1 MPEPRFPTAAIV
13 LAAAGLVLIGLAGLG
28 GWLAVVGGLLAQPVL
43 ALAARRQR
51 RPAPLSPSHLRIELA
66 PLLALWTVAIG
77 GLALLLAWPLSAL
90 LASGSLPAAL
100 ALSAVAGGALIVL
113 WRFWPVWQGLERD
126 GGALGD
132 HRRALEGLE
141 PGAWRGLGIALGIG
155 AIAASIVALAWP
167 EWLAN
172 HQRWIVSVVLA
183 LVSVAVH
190 GWLQRVEP
198 AKALQYLEEIE
209 ESALT
214 HDSSLPPTGEAKP
227 PEDGAIVAEDEG
239 ATAPGE
245 STPGED
251 EPGPAEV
258 ALANVAPANVINPQ
272 LVPQLYEAARSG
284 RVERAL
290 ELIAQGAD
298 PHALPPA
305 DDRDQRSLAVLAAVL
320 PDLRLLRALIAAGVA
335 LNHMHAGLTPL
346 LAATRDSWHGRPD
359 AVTTLLANGADPR
372 IRDAEGNTPLHF
384 AARSSDPGVAALLRD
399 AAAELDALND
409 DGFSPLGV
417 ACIAGNWRLARF
429 LLERGANPDPD
440 GGQPALLAAAGGE
453 EDDPAG
459 VELLLK
465 LKARVH
471 AVNADGRTALH
482 EGARAGHASIVAA
495 LIKAGAN
502 PAATDSLG
510 SNALH
515 EAARGGHAVVLEQ
528 LLDAADPAAATA
540 ADGQGCNVLMIACM
554 APQTP
559 PELVQRLLDLGI
571 DPAVRDEDGR
581 RAIDRAAET
590 GRWSLVAVFDP
601 AYAVPSQVAGADDA
615 GPADRAPITLLR
627 EGLDEGR
634 EHALDTVA
642 ALLGPRQLG
651 ALFHDGDGALPPRQ
665 IEWLLARGADPEVR
679 DGTGTTPMFNLL
691 GSGPSAQESLTVM
704 LQRGVSPAGAG
715 GLARFLA
722 ACMTRGQPDGSLE
735 HLALELLERGADP
748 FAPSPGGD
756 PALALSVRL
765 GWSQLFTRLVHS
777 GVGLDD
783 RDSRG
788 MSALHL
794 AAALGREAMLKQL
807 VAHGAAP
814 GLLAADGQTPL
825 GVALASGRRDLAD
838 WLDWRGWPLPRRRL
852 LASDLPSAA
861 MAGDADAVRRLLD
874 LGLPVDAVDSQG
886 CSALLRAAGGGHR
899 AVVDLLLARGAS
911 VGLAAGSGATPLSA
925 AASMRHMDIVDRLIE
940 AGADVEQRLPG
951 GLTVLMIACALGFPE
966 LAARLLSAGAD
977 PDAVDDSG
985 RTGLHCAAMFG
996 FGTRD
1001 RTRLVTLL
1009 DTLLLASDDGALQAT
1024 GDGPSP
1030 VLLLLGAAADQGA
1043 QADEEV
1049 LIAGLE
1055 HLMDNGASLEAQDA
1069 RGFGPL
1075 HLAALHGLLGVV
1087 KWLLRAGADPD
1098 LRDTLNRS
1106 PREIAVMRG
1115 FVDIAAQF
1123 TSAHPVGDVSMA
1135 RFLREKH

>member
-1 MPEPRFPTAAIV
+1 MPEPRFPTAAIG

-28 GWLAVVGGLLAQPVL
+28 GWLAALCGLLAQPVL

-51 RPAPLSPSHLRIELA
+51 SPAPLLPAHIRVELW
-66 PLLALWTVAIG
+66 PLLALWALAVG
-77 GLALLLAWPLSAL
+77 GVGLLTAWPLSSL

-100 ALSAVAGGALIVL
+100 ALSAVSGGALIVL

-132 HRRALEGLE
+132 HQRALEGLE
-141 PGAWRGLGIALGIG
+141 PGAWRGLGIALGVG
-155 AIAASIVALAWP
+155 AVAGLIVALAWP
-167 EWLAN
+167 GWLASG
-172 HQRWIVSVVLA
+172 QRWIVAVVLA
-183 LVSVAVH
+183 VASAALH
-190 GWLQRVEP
+190 GWLQRVAP
-198 AKALQYLEEIE
+198 AKALQYLDDSDEPSLSHEA
-209 ESALT
+209 SAQV
-214 HDSSLPPTGEAKP
+214 SGEDNRPADAV
-227 PEDGAIVAEDEG
+227 DGLEQAVANV
-239 ATAPGE
+239 PLE
-245 STPGED
+245 STPVQGGSE
-251 EPGPAEV
+251 PAEV
-258 ALANVAPANVINPQ
+258 PLANVAPVNVSDPQ
-272 LVPQLYEAARSG
+272 LVPQMYEAARSG

-305 DDRDQRSLAVLAAVL
+305 EDRDQRSLAVLAAVL

-372 IRDAEGNTPLHF
+372 ARDAEGNTPLHF

-502 PAATDSLG
+502 PAATDSHG

-515 EAARGGHAVVLEQ
+515 EAARGGHAAVLEQ
-528 LLDAADPAAATA
+528 LLDAADTAAAMA
-540 ADGQGCNVLMIACM
+540 ADAQGCNVLMIACM

-571 DPAVRDEDGR
+571 DPAARDQDGR

-615 GPADRAPITLLR
+615 TPADRAPITLLR

-691 GSGPSAQESLTVM
+691 GSGPSAQASLIVM

-722 ACMTRGQPDGSLE
+722 ACMTRGQPEGSLE
-735 HLALELLERGADP
+735 HLALELLDRGADP

-765 GWSQLFTRLVHS
+765 GWWQLFTRLVHS

-838 WLDWRGWPLPRRRL
+838 WLDWRGWPLPRRPL
-852 LASDLPSAA
+852 LAADLPSAA
-861 MAGDADAVRRLLD
+861 MVGDADAVRRLLD

-886 CSALLRAAGGGHR
+886 CSALLRAAGSGHR
-899 AVVDLLLARGAS
+899 AVVDLLLTRGAS

-925 AASMRHMDIVDRLIE
+925 AASMRHLDIVDRLIA

-966 LAARLLSAGAD
+966 LAARLLSASAD
-977 PDAVDDSG
+977 ADAVDESG

-1009 DTLLLASDDGALQAT
+1009 DTLMLASDENALEAKS
-1024 GDGPSP
+1024 DSPSP
-1030 VLLLLGAAADQGA
+1030 LLLLLGAAADQGA
-1043 QADEEV
+1043 QADEQV

-1055 HLMDNGASLEAQDA
+1055 HLMDNGASLESQDA

-1123 TSAHPVGDVSMA
+1123 ASAHPVGDVSMA
-1135 RFLREKH
+1135 RFLREKQ